1 MLNSKVV
8 LFIAGVLIFVGIF
21 KPNLSFI
28 VPNNSV
34 DVIVNPDLEVGKPT
48 DEVLLEKAKKVAQ
61 AFDGS
66 SFDKKVDGQRLAL
79 LYLDLATLIE
89 LDGEQEVVKTTEEI
103 RQANSLAG
111 AVLRLN
117 LKGAYPGLSDAANDL
132 LMSQIGE
139 DIVPL
144 DSSLRAKAVDAF
156 RALAWGCFEGSK

>member
-28 VPNNSV
+28 VPNKTV
-34 DVIVNPDLEVGKPT
+34 DVIVNPDLEVSRPI
-48 DEVLLEKAKKVAQ
+48 DEVLLEKAQAVTK

-66 SFDKKVDGQRLAL
+66 AFDRNKDGQRLAL

-103 RQANSLAG
+103 RQANSLSG
-111 AVLRLN
+111 TMLRLN
-117 LKGAYPGLSDAANDL
+117 LKGTYPGLSDAANDL
-132 LMSQIGE
+132 LVSQIGE

-144 DSSLRAKAVDAF
+144 DSNLRAKAVDAF
-156 RALAWGCFEGSK
+156 RALAWACFEGSK